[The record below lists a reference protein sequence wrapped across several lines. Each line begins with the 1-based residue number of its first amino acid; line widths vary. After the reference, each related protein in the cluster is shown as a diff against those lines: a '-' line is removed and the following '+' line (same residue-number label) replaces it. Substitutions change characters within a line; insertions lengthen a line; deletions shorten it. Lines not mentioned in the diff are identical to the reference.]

1 MKIIPC
7 EQGTPEW
14 IAARLGIPTAS
25 EFHNIVGNA
34 TGELSRPKGKKEGLS
49 QVAKAYA
56 YRLVAERLLGRP
68 LEKPHGTPWAMQ
80 RGKDLEPAAIQ
91 QYCFTHDVEV
101 RRVGFVT
108 TDDLRI
114 GCSPDALIIA
124 ARGGV
129 ETKCLLDEAHMGLFI
144 DGPEE
149 RFKPQVQGSLACC
162 ELEFWDL
169 HGYHPDLPPITIRTY
184 RDEPYIAK
192 LSAALTEFLAIR
204 DEMLAK
210 AMATGFF
217 ANDNQRKAEAA

>member
-1 MKIIPC
+1 MIPHYM

-14 IAARLGIPTAS
+14 ITARLGIPTAS

-34 TGELSRPKGKKEGLS
+34 TGELSRARDKKGLS
-49 QVAKAYA
+49 EVAKKYA

-68 LEKPHGTPWAMQ
+68 LEKPPGTPWAMQ
-80 RGKDLEPAAIQ
+80 RGKDLEPAAIE
-91 QYCFTHDVEV
+91 QYSFTHDVEV

-108 TDDLRI
+108 TDDGRI
-114 GCSPDALIIA
+114 GASPDGLIVG

-149 RFKPQVQGSLACC
+149 RFKPQVQGCLACC

-169 HGYHPDLPPITIRTY
+169 HGYHPELPPITIRTY

-192 LSAALTEFLAIR
+192 LSAALAEFLAIR
-204 DEMLAK
+204 DEMLSK
-210 AMATGFF
+210 AMASGFF
-217 ANDNQRKAEAA
+217 ANDNRAQSVAA